1 MADHNKLGEA
11 GENLAADF
19 LIKKGY
25 TILDQNW
32 RSGRNEIDLVA
43 QIGDVIVFA
52 EVKTRSTGF
61 FGEPGETV
69 SRKQQNRIIK
79 AANDY
84 FEKKE
89 LILEGRFDIISIVKN
104 QAGER
109 IEHIEDAFFP
119 LA

>member
-1 MADHNKLGEA
+1 MAQHNQLGEQ
-11 GENLAADF
+11 GESTAAD
-19 LIKKGY
+19 LLLGKGY

-43 QIGDVIVFA
+43 RTGEMIVFV
-52 EVKTRSTGF
+52 EVKTRTTDVH
-61 FGEPGETV
+61 GEPSEAVT
-69 SRKQQNRIIK
+69 RRQQSRIIR

-84 FEKKE
+84 LEKKQ
-89 LILEGRFDIISIVKN
+89 LLLEARFDIISIIKN
-104 QAGER
+104 RGGER